1 MAFYGCPAADS
12 SPARGRWLNS
22 SSAST
27 LAAKKLRALT
37 QNQWEKE
44 PQIEAQKLPPR
55 PLKTGRRM
63 SMVNNPGSKM
73 PGMGKP
79 AEKLTDKGCRRHSDV
94 SRKTSAMGK
103 PFGHCNGNPKSSFCT
118 NPLPSLCFPISQPE
132 SEDWSSE
139 VSTRG
144 KQGNAS
150 EIVPI
155 CGEDT
160 ERIMVYVRV
169 RPLSKKEEEA
179 GARNCVCVA
188 NKKDLFLKDFVND
201 NDYLRLKRDGDRQY
215 TFDAVFD
222 PSVDQKQVY
231 DTSTAE
237 LVDCVLQGRN
247 ASVLCYGAT
256 GAGKTHTMLG
266 TERNPGVMVLAI
278 KDLFA
283 KLQQLSFNGEHVV
296 SISYLEI
303 YNEAVKDLLSPG
315 KPLVLREDKQ
325 GNVSSGITQHHTS
338 TVHEV
343 MILLYRGN
351 HNRITEATRLNET
364 SSRSHAIL
372 QVAVEYRLKEGST
385 TVTRSGKLSLVDLA
399 GSERSTATDQRT
411 LRSVEGANI
420 NKSLLA
426 LSSCIKALVEGKS
439 HIPYR
444 ASKLTQLLKDSLGGA
459 CHTTMIAN
467 ISPSNTSYSETQNTL
482 HWANRAK
489 EIRTRACIA
498 NEELEIPDSQIEQNK
513 QLQKEN
519 KQLKLKVAKLEQRLL
534 LAVEGQT
541 TGSTPSLPCSSPLV
555 SSPLTPP
562 ATVQLSSSFQA
573 LKEDSETMKTEYNT
587 FTKNRKD
594 IIRKLYADY
603 SVSETVSLQ
612 QPSRTP
618 NSTSQSDYAHPHSK
632 PHQWPPRPPR
642 LSDVGR
648 RPARPRFSDVG
659 MNAQS
664 PSRISSS
671 PGSGQKRPRPFGDI
685 TNCSAGGRMETT
697 D

>member
-1 MAFYGCPAADS
+1 MVKFFFFFCS
-12 SPARGRWLNS
+12 CSQ
-22 SSAST
+22 
-27 LAAKKLRALT
+27 KVRALT
-37 QNQWEKE
+37 QNQWEEE

-79 AEKLTDKGCRRHSDV
+79 AEKLTDKARRRHSDV
-94 SRKTSAMGK
+94 SGKTSAMGK
-103 PFGHCNGNPKSSFCT
+103 PFGHCNGNPKSRFCT

-179 GARNCVCVA
+179 GAQNCVCVA
-188 NKKDLFLKDFVND
+188 NNKDLFLKDFVND

-237 LVDCVLQGRN
+237 LVDCVLQGIN

-296 SISYLEI
+296 SISYLEV

-325 GNVSSGITQHHTS
+325 GNVSSEITQHHTS
-338 TVHEV
+338 TVHE
-343 MILLYRGN
+343 
-351 HNRITEATRLNET
+351 
-364 SSRSHAIL
+364 
-372 QVAVEYRLKEGST
+372 VAVEYRLKEGST

-459 CHTTMIAN
+459 CHTTMSAN

-489 EIRTRACIA
+489 EIRTSACIA

-519 KQLKLKVAKLEQRLL
+519 EQLKSHIAELKQRL

-541 TGSTPSLPCSSPLV
+541 PGSTPSLPCSSPLV

-587 FTKNRKD
+587 FTKHRED

-618 NSTSQSDYAHPHSK
+618 NSASQSDYAHPHSK

-671 PGSGQKRPRPFGDI
+671 PGSGQKRPHPFGDI